1 MHFQRV
7 EIVTL
12 CVYVCACVLFWFL
25 SPRQAAT
32 TSYPALIY
40 FRAVHK
46 NGTNQEGR
54 NTHTQKQQQ
63 QGEKK
68 SKLQALEQMS
78 NFSPAVTSNN
88 SCSFLFRQFQLLPV
102 FCLFFFSL
110 KTHVTVHIFFF
121 FCTYR

>member
-12 CVYVCACVLFWFL
+12 CVCVRVCVLFWFL

-40 FRAVHK
+40 FRAVHR

-63 QGEKK
+63 QGKK
-68 SKLQALEQMS
+68 IQT
-78 NFSPAVTSNN
+78 TS
-88 SCSFLFRQFQLLPV
+88 FGTDVQLL
-102 FCLFFFSL
+102 SSSN
-110 KTHVTVHIFFF
+110 KQ
-121 FCTYR
+121 